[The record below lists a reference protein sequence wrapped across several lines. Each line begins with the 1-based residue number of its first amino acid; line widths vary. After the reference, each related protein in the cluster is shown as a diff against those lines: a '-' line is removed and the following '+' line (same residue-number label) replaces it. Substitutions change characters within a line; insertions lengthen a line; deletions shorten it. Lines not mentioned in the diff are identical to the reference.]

1 MHKKITMCDLIDL
14 NSPDKKGLLTC
25 RLASPLIP
33 VPTDTT
39 GSNYN
44 NRITDTSSLVS
55 GKRDSLENNPFD
67 MVLHKTTEYIQ
78 KKDDPFEVA
87 LEKALRIKRKKDT
100 KLRTY
105 SVEFTDDYTLKRRKS
120 SQNLKINK
128 TLDESLIN
136 EELNQRNVADDKI
149 QNENVAAELDKF
161 DTLSDNLKSV
171 DISVK
176 LSFSDDKH
184 NVLPS
189 IEVQDI
195 NLSILNQ
202 SIMNDTL
209 FEADKDVSSRNQNKF
224 LTGLETG
231 KDNIEHIP
239 TIATLLQVPNLRR
252 SFSQG
257 DNVSPKKTQHLDHI
271 SMVEKLRT
279 NSESRCSVSST
290 LDILNDGFLKSRCS
304 GSSVFSSL
312 SNISSITKLNSI
324 SSTTN
329 LSMMLS
335 SDTFNRTFLESC
347 SSEKSDSSTKL
358 NEKASPIEGIN
369 SASLPSK
376 NLVTSVANTSTKT
389 RSSMSDLTDRFN
401 KLKARA
407 SELHVSE
414 NTINEKNQ
422 TTSSF
427 SNDIKECVTV
437 MKEKEE
443 SDTDN
448 RLIDIDIFS
457 PQMNYGKDQY
467 KSSISDTSSDS
478 VFLDESKV
486 NKSILHE
493 AKLLARTF
501 EELALRT
508 SSGSSIDDLITNNPL
523 WTSELLPAFDDEIDN
538 LIELPISPD
547 TSNANPN
554 NKKVMERTD
563 NVPHINRNRKFV
575 ANISK
580 ENIKDLEMELIA
592 PIPTEKRVTAA
603 TLLLDL
609 KKLINT
615 EIDTEAN
622 KLLENL
628 EKVLGI
634 NWDNNTELLT
644 TYLNVTNNL
653 AKSPQKSNSNL
664 EIKNVAENNM
674 EFSQEN
680 NVTDDLIEN
689 IEESAHG
696 TNMNINDSNLGK
708 CSTNNQK
715 CLKEINR
722 ESKEMDEELKIRNGR
737 TGNENKGRDFN
748 VQTTCNVN
756 TSCTTE
762 SNDSVNEKVAI
773 ELLTNLSKLLSGQ
786 TEEHSTINLLRN
798 LGRVLNFHSNNCN
811 INEKEKTNKS
821 DVDIHQT
828 PKKANL
834 KYENKSHSSVLSKSV
849 NRYSLE
855 LESKKQPVAKPFMR
869 RSISVSQT
877 PPIRTAPSPLMSKGK
892 STSQLREVTKRFSS
906 DPGLASTTVNKKS
919 ITNSNKNDLQKD
931 IGTKTIP
938 TLDIQKEKTTMIGTV
953 KSKLKNKID
962 INAINK
968 KGPMKAIL
976 PVGSM
981 RKRESISRK
990 VIPSTETITPPK
1002 VHKIISST
1010 PNSTDN
1016 RCPLKKSSRPSKP
1029 VASSTPDAENSKA
1042 RKVQSQKSKSS
1053 KKRNFGCDIS
1063 PVTTRVNDNNSNG
1076 VNNSSKR
1083 FSKLLS
1089 PKKTPKLRPV
1099 DSSIPRCRTPPVNKR
1114 LNSSCDI
1121 NQYERT
1127 AESPQRSL
1135 YKMSSSQNNS
1145 PISLKKNGGKIQQ
1158 SPLRDSNKIMHKVKP
1173 VNLISKLRRHS
1184 IGTNVTEK
1192 ENNYM

>member
-1 MHKKITMCDLIDL
+1 
-14 NSPDKKGLLTC
+14 
-25 RLASPLIP
+25 
-33 VPTDTT
+33 
-39 GSNYN
+39 
-44 NRITDTSSLVS
+44 
-55 GKRDSLENNPFD
+55 
-67 MVLHKTTEYIQ
+67 
-78 KKDDPFEVA
+78 
-87 LEKALRIKRKKDT
+87 
-100 KLRTY
+100 
-105 SVEFTDDYTLKRRKS
+105 
-120 SQNLKINK
+120 
-128 TLDESLIN
+128 
-136 EELNQRNVADDKI
+136 
-149 QNENVAAELDKF
+149 
-161 DTLSDNLKSV
+161 
-171 DISVK
+171 
-176 LSFSDDKH
+176 
-184 NVLPS
+184 
-189 IEVQDI
+189 
-195 NLSILNQ
+195 
-202 SIMNDTL
+202 
-209 FEADKDVSSRNQNKF
+209 
-224 LTGLETG
+224 
-231 KDNIEHIP
+231 
-239 TIATLLQVPNLRR
+239 
-252 SFSQG
+252 
-257 DNVSPKKTQHLDHI
+257 
-271 SMVEKLRT
+271 
-279 NSESRCSVSST
+279 
-290 LDILNDGFLKSRCS
+290 
-304 GSSVFSSL
+304 
-312 SNISSITKLNSI
+312 
-324 SSTTN
+324 
-329 LSMMLS
+329 
-335 SDTFNRTFLESC
+335 FNRTFLESC

-855 LESKKQPVAKPFMR
+855 LESK
-869 RSISVSQT
+869 
-877 PPIRTAPSPLMSKGK
+877 
-892 STSQLREVTKRFSS
+892 
-906 DPGLASTTVNKKS
+906 
-919 ITNSNKNDLQKD
+919 
-931 IGTKTIP
+931 
-938 TLDIQKEKTTMIGTV
+938 
-953 KSKLKNKID
+953 
-962 INAINK
+962 
-968 KGPMKAIL
+968 
-976 PVGSM
+976 
-981 RKRESISRK
+981 
-990 VIPSTETITPPK
+990 

-1158 SPLRDSNKIMHKVKP
+1158 SPLRDSNKIMHKV
-1173 VNLISKLRRHS
+1173 
-1184 IGTNVTEK
+1184 
-1192 ENNYM
+1192 